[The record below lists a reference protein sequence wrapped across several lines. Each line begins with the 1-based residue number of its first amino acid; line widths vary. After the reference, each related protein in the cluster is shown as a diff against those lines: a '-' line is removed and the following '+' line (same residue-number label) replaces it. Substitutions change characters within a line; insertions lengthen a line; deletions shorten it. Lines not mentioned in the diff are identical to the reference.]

1 MDLREEIKKE
11 IEKVVVEMGISA
23 DKLSVSFSNL
33 PEICD
38 FQTNFALLESRNL
51 GKKPFELASEIV
63 DKLKNEKV
71 ENLEFSVAMPG
82 FINIKVTEKLLS
94 DFANEVIGDE
104 RLGVAKVEKPRKI
117 LIDYGGANVA
127 KELHVG
133 HLRSPIIGEALKR
146 LHRFLGDYVVADTH
160 LGDWGLQMGLT
171 ILQLKND
178 GFLDEFFEKNAKIS
192 EISLKNVT
200 LDTLNEEYPKA
211 SKRKDI
217 DEEFKKLAD
226 TYTLYIQQKK
236 EPYFTIYK
244 QIRELSVEEIKKN
257 YSMLNAYFDYW
268 YGESDADK
276 YIDEVLEIFE
286 KKGLVR
292 ESDGAMVV
300 DIAEEG
306 EHIPIPKKSPDE
318 VQRYKNPMPPAI
330 LKKYNGGV
338 LYLTTEIATILMRNR
353 MDNFDEMIYLTDN
366 RQGNHFIQ
374 AFRCAKKAGISP
386 AEQVLKHIAFGTM
399 NGKDGKPFKT
409 RSGETIKLKDV
420 INLLIDKAS
429 EKLKA
434 NGIENDREL
443 ARKIGVAAMKF
454 GDLSNI
460 ISKDYVFD
468 IDKFLSF
475 DGKTGPYIQYTIAR
489 INSILEK
496 KDVDYGEIKIETKE
510 ERDIL
515 MMLLKLNSAYFVGY
529 ADYSLNLICSSTF
542 DLAKAF
548 STLYNNTKIL
558 SEKNLEKKRSLL
570 SLCLLVKKALSN
582 ALEVLGID
590 VVEKMWQALPDFK
603 CLDLFLTYIDEDFY
617 YMFYL

>member
-1 MDLREEIKKE
+1 MDLREIITEEIKKVLE
-11 IEKVVVEMGISA
+11 KLKIESDDVT
-23 DKLSVSFSNL
+23 VSFSNR
-33 PEICD
+33 PELCD
-38 FQTNFALLESRNL
+38 YQTNFALIMAKKI
-51 GKKPFELASEIV
+51 GKKPFELAGEIC
-63 DKLKNEKV
+63 KSLNLKGM
-71 ENLEFSVAMPG
+71 EFSVAMPG
-82 FINIKVTEKLLS
+82 FINIKVDNEVLS
-94 DFANEVIGDE
+94 QYANEVLKDDM
-104 RLGVAKVEKPRKI
+104 LGVSKVKQPRKI

-171 ILQLKND
+171 ILQLKED
-178 GFLDEFFEKNAKIS
+178 GYLDEYFKSGVDVSKLK
-192 EISLKNVT
+192 LKNVT

-211 SKRKDI
+211 SKRKEE

-226 TYTLYIQQKK
+226 TYTLYVQQKK
-236 EPYFTIYK
+236 EPYFSIYK
-244 QIRELSVEEIKKN
+244 EIRALSVEEIKKN

-276 YIDEVLEIFE
+276 YIDETIKIFVD
-286 KKGLVR
+286 KGLAY
-292 ESDGAMVV
+292 ESNGALVV
-300 DIAEEG
+300 NIAKEG
-306 EHIPIPKKSPDE
+306 EHVPIPKKSEDE

-338 LYLTTEIATILMRNR
+338 LYVTTEIATILMRNK
-353 MDNFDEMIYLTDN
+353 MDNFDEIIYLTDN
-366 RQGNHFIQ
+366 RQGNHFVQ
-374 AFRCAKKAGISP
+374 AFRCAKLAGISP
-386 AEQVLKHIAFGTM
+386 ENQVLKHISFGTM

-420 INLLIDKAS
+420 VNMLIEKAS
-429 EKLKA
+429 EKLKE

-443 ARKIGVAAMKF
+443 ARKIGVGAMKF

-489 INSILEK
+489 INSILDKANVKE
-496 KDVDYGEIKIETKE
+496 DCSFKIDIVSEE
-510 ERDIL
+510 EREIIL
-515 MMLLKLNSAYFVGY
+515 NLQKLNSAYGVSY
-529 ADYSLNLICSSTF
+529 DDYSLNLVCSSTF
-542 DLAKAF
+542 DLAKSF

-558 SEKNLEKKRSLL
+558 SEKDEKRKKSLL
-570 SLCLLVKKALSN
+570 AICMLVKKCLSN
-582 ALEVLGID
+582 ALTVLGID
-590 VVEKMWQALPDFK
+590 VVDKM
-603 CLDLFLTYIDEDFY
+603 
-617 YMFYL
+617 

>member
-1 MDLREEIKKE
+1 MDIKEDIRRE
-11 IEKVVVEMGISA
+11 IEKVLIEMDLSA
-23 DKLSVSFSNL
+23 DKLSISFSNL
-33 PEICD
+33 PQLCD
-38 FQTNFALLESRNL
+38 FQTNFALITAKNFNM
-51 GKKPFELASEIV
+51 KPLELANAIV
-63 DKLKNEKV
+63 DKLNVKGM
-71 ENLEFSVAMPG
+71 EFSAAIPG
-82 FINIKVTEKLLS
+82 FINIKVNNEILS
-94 DFANEVIGDE
+94 NYANEVIVDE
-104 RLGVAKVEKPRKI
+104 RFGVGKVTNPRKI

-178 GFLDEFFEKNAKIS
+178 GFLDDFFEKNAKIS

-211 SKRKDI
+211 SKRKEV
-217 DEEFKKLAD
+217 DEDFKKLAD

-244 QIRELSVEEIKKN
+244 LIKALSVEEIKKN
-257 YSMLNAYFDYW
+257 YEMLNAYFDYW
-268 YGESDADK
+268 YGESDADA
-276 YIDEVLEIFE
+276 YIQETLDIFE
-286 KKGLVR
+286 KKGLLR
-292 ESDGAMVV
+292 ESDGALVV

-306 EHIPIPKKSPDE
+306 EHIPIPKKSEDE

-338 LYLTTEIATILMRNR
+338 LYVTTEIATILMRNK
-353 MDNFDEMIYLTDN
+353 MDHFDEMIYLTDN
-366 RQGNHFIQ
+366 RQGNHFVQ

-386 AEQVLKHIAFGTM
+386 ENQVLKHIAFGTM

-409 RSGETIKLKDV
+409 RSGETVKLKDV

-443 ARKIGVAAMKF
+443 ARKIGVGAMKF

-496 KDVDYGEIKIETKE
+496 KDVEDGVIHISTNE
-510 ERDIL
+510 EREIIL
-515 MMLLKLNSAYFVGY
+515 ALLKLNSSYFVSY
-529 ADYSLNLICSSTF
+529 EDYSLNLICSSTF

-558 SEKNLEKKRSLL
+558 SEKDIEKKKSLL
-570 SLCLLVKKALSN
+570 AICKLVKRSLSN
-582 ALEVLGID
+582 ALNVLGID
-590 VVEKMWQALPDFK
+590 IVEKM
-603 CLDLFLTYIDEDFY
+603 
-617 YMFYL
+617 

>member
-1 MDLREEIKKE
+1 MDIKEDIRRE
-11 IEKVVVEMGISA
+11 IEKVLIEMDLSA
-23 DKLSVSFSNL
+23 DKLSISFSNL
-33 PEICD
+33 PQLCD
-38 FQTNFALLESRNL
+38 FQTNFALITAKNFNM
-51 GKKPFELASEIV
+51 KPLELANAIV
-63 DKLKNEKV
+63 DKLNVKGM
-71 ENLEFSVAMPG
+71 EFSVAIPG
-82 FINIKVTEKLLS
+82 FINIKVNNEILS
-94 DFANEVIGDE
+94 NYANEVIVDE
-104 RLGVAKVEKPRKI
+104 RFGVGKVTNPRKI

-178 GFLDEFFEKNAKIS
+178 GFLDDFFEKNAKIS

-211 SKRKDI
+211 SKRKEA
-217 DEEFKKLAD
+217 DEDFKKLAD

-244 QIRELSVEEIKKN
+244 QIKALSVKEIKKN
-257 YSMLNAYFDYW
+257 YEMLNAYFDYW
-268 YGESDADK
+268 YGESDADA
-276 YIDEVLEIFE
+276 YIQETLDIFE
-286 KKGLVR
+286 KKGLLR
-292 ESDGAMVV
+292 ESDGALVV

-306 EHIPIPKKSPDE
+306 EHIPIPKKSEDE

-338 LYLTTEIATILMRNR
+338 LYVTTEIATILMRNK

-366 RQGNHFIQ
+366 RQGNHFVQ

-386 AEQVLKHIAFGTM
+386 ENQVLKHIAFGTM

-409 RSGETIKLKDV
+409 RSGETVKLKDV

-443 ARKIGVAAMKF
+443 ARKIGVGAMKF

-496 KDVDYGEIKIETKE
+496 KDVEDGVIHISTNE
-510 ERDIL
+510 EREIIL
-515 MMLLKLNSAYFVGY
+515 ALLKLNSSYFVSY
-529 ADYSLNLICSSTF
+529 EDYSLNLICSSTF

-558 SEKNLEKKRSLL
+558 SEKDIEKKKSLL
-570 SLCLLVKKALSN
+570 AICKLVKRSLSN
-582 ALEVLGID
+582 ALNVLGID
-590 VVEKMWQALPDFK
+590 IVEKM
-603 CLDLFLTYIDEDFY
+603 
-617 YMFYL
+617 

>member
-1 MDLREEIKKE
+1 
-11 IEKVVVEMGISA
+11 
-23 DKLSVSFSNL
+23 
-33 PEICD
+33 
-38 FQTNFALLESRNL
+38 
-51 GKKPFELASEIV
+51 
-63 DKLKNEKV
+63 
-71 ENLEFSVAMPG
+71 
-82 FINIKVTEKLLS
+82 
-94 DFANEVIGDE
+94 
-104 RLGVAKVEKPRKI
+104 
-117 LIDYGGANVA
+117 
-127 KELHVG
+127 
-133 HLRSPIIGEALKR
+133 
-146 LHRFLGDYVVADTH
+146 
-160 LGDWGLQMGLT
+160 MGLT
-171 ILQLKND
+171 ILQIKKD
-178 GFLDEFFEKNAKIS
+178 CFLDNFFEKNAKIS

-211 SKRKDI
+211 SKRKEV
-217 DEEFKKLAD
+217 DEDFKKLAD

-244 QIRELSVEEIKKN
+244 QIKALSVEEIKKN
-257 YSMLNAYFDYW
+257 YEMLNAYFDYW
-268 YGESDADK
+268 YGESDADA
-276 YIDEVLEIFE
+276 YIQETLDIFE
-286 KKGLVR
+286 KKGLLR
-292 ESDGAMVV
+292 ESDGALVV

-306 EHIPIPKKSPDE
+306 EHIPIPKKSEDE

-338 LYLTTEIATILMRNR
+338 LYVTTEIATILMRNK

-366 RQGNHFIQ
+366 RQGNHFVQ

-386 AEQVLKHIAFGTM
+386 ENQVLKHIAFGTM

-409 RSGETIKLKDV
+409 RSGETVKLKDV

-443 ARKIGVAAMKF
+443 ARKIGVGAMKF

-496 KDVDYGEIKIETKE
+496 KDVEDGVIHISTNE
-510 ERDIL
+510 EREIIL
-515 MMLLKLNSAYFVGY
+515 ALLKLNSSYFVSY
-529 ADYSLNLICSSTF
+529 EDYSLNLICSSTF

-548 STLYNNTKIL
+548 STIYNNTKIL
-558 SEKNLEKKRSLL
+558 SEKDIEKKKSLL
-570 SLCLLVKKALSN
+570 AICKLVKRSLSN
-582 ALEVLGID
+582 ALNVLGID
-590 VVEKMWQALPDFK
+590 IVEKM
-603 CLDLFLTYIDEDFY
+603 
-617 YMFYL
+617 

>member
-1 MDLREEIKKE
+1 MDIKEDIRRE
-11 IEKVVVEMGISA
+11 IEKVLIEMDLSA
-23 DKLSVSFSNL
+23 DKLSISFSNL
-33 PEICD
+33 PQLCD
-38 FQTNFALLESRNL
+38 FQTNFALITAKNFNMKPLEFAN
-51 GKKPFELASEIV
+51 AIV
-63 DKLKNEKV
+63 DKLNVKGM
-71 ENLEFSVAMPG
+71 EFSVAIPG
-82 FINIKVTEKLLS
+82 FINIKVNNEILS
-94 DFANEVIGDE
+94 NYANEVIVDE
-104 RLGVAKVEKPRKI
+104 RFGVGKVANPRKI

-178 GFLDEFFEKNAKIS
+178 GFLDDFFEKNAKIS

-211 SKRKDI
+211 SKRKEV
-217 DEEFKKLAD
+217 DEDFKKLAD

-244 QIRELSVEEIKKN
+244 QIKALSVEEIKKN
-257 YSMLNAYFDYW
+257 YEMLNAYFDYW
-268 YGESDADK
+268 YGESDADA
-276 YIDEVLEIFE
+276 YIQETLDIFE
-286 KKGLVR
+286 KKGLLR
-292 ESDGAMVV
+292 ESDGALVV

-306 EHIPIPKKSPDE
+306 EHIPIPKKSEDE

-338 LYLTTEIATILMRNR
+338 LYVTTEIATILMRNK
-353 MDNFDEMIYLTDN
+353 MDHFDEMIYLTDN
-366 RQGNHFIQ
+366 RQGNHFVQ

-386 AEQVLKHIAFGTM
+386 ENQVLKHIAFGTM

-409 RSGETIKLKDV
+409 RSGETVKLKDV

-443 ARKIGVAAMKF
+443 ARKIGVGAMKF

-496 KDVDYGEIKIETKE
+496 KDVEDGVIHISTNE
-510 ERDIL
+510 EREIIL
-515 MMLLKLNSAYFVGY
+515 ALLKLNSSYFVSY
-529 ADYSLNLICSSTF
+529 EDYSLNLICSSTF

-558 SEKNLEKKRSLL
+558 SEKDIEKKKSLL
-570 SLCLLVKKALSN
+570 AICKLVKRSLSN
-582 ALEVLGID
+582 ALNVLGID
-590 VVEKMWQALPDFK
+590 IVEKM
-603 CLDLFLTYIDEDFY
+603 
-617 YMFYL
+617 

>member
-1 MDLREEIKKE
+1 MDIKEDIRRE
-11 IEKVVVEMGISA
+11 IEKVLIEMDLSA
-23 DKLSVSFSNL
+23 DKLSISFSNL
-33 PEICD
+33 PQLCD
-38 FQTNFALLESRNL
+38 FQTNFALITAKNFNM
-51 GKKPFELASEIV
+51 KPLELANAIV
-63 DKLKNEKV
+63 NKLNVKGM
-71 ENLEFSVAMPG
+71 EFSVAIPG
-82 FINIKVTEKLLS
+82 FINIKVNNEILS
-94 DFANEVIGDE
+94 NYANEVIVDE
-104 RLGVAKVEKPRKI
+104 RFGVGKVTNPRKI

-146 LHRFLGDYVVADTH
+146 LHRFLGDNVVADTH

-178 GFLDEFFEKNAKIS
+178 GFLDNFFEKNAKIS

-211 SKRKDI
+211 SKRKEV
-217 DEEFKKLAD
+217 DEDFKKLAD

-244 QIRELSVEEIKKN
+244 QIKALSVEEIKKN
-257 YSMLNAYFDYW
+257 YEMLNAYFDYW
-268 YGESDADK
+268 YGESDADA
-276 YIDEVLEIFE
+276 YIQETLDIFE
-286 KKGLVR
+286 KKGLLQ
-292 ESDGAMVV
+292 ESDGALVV

-306 EHIPIPKKSPDE
+306 EHIPIPKKSEDE

-338 LYLTTEIATILMRNR
+338 LYVTTEIATILMRNK

-366 RQGNHFIQ
+366 RQGNHFVQ

-386 AEQVLKHIAFGTM
+386 ENQVLKHIAFGTM

-409 RSGETIKLKDV
+409 RSGETVKLKDV

-443 ARKIGVAAMKF
+443 SRKIGVGAMKF

-496 KDVDYGEIKIETKE
+496 KDVEDGVIHISTNE
-510 ERDIL
+510 EREIIL
-515 MMLLKLNSAYFVGY
+515 ALLKLNSSYFVSY
-529 ADYSLNLICSSTF
+529 EDYSLNLICSSTF

-558 SEKNLEKKRSLL
+558 SEKDIEKKKSLL
-570 SLCLLVKKALSN
+570 AICKLVKRSLSN
-582 ALEVLGID
+582 ALNVLGID
-590 VVEKMWQALPDFK
+590 VVEKM
-603 CLDLFLTYIDEDFY
+603 
-617 YMFYL
+617 